1 MKKTLIIAT
10 AAGLALSSGIEET
23 QDNELIMNSIKN
35 GYYTVS
41 NAILSRPA
49 MIAGGMQMIQNG
61 MARPTFLNHFDE
73 AADDEF
79 MAKGHGEHGH
89 KQKGDKKKNGKKNR
103 PQPAQPAQEVQQPIE
118 QAQDNNLAFEDDNL
132 ALEDYQDDEL
142 IMNSI
147 KNGYYTVS
155 NAILSRPAMIAGGMQ
170 MIQNGM
176 ARPTFLNHF
185 DEAADDE
192 FMAKGHGEHGHK
204 QKGDKKKNG
213 KKNRP
218 QPAQPVQ
225 EVQQPIEQAQ
235 DNNLAFEDD
244 NFAIEDYQDDEL
256 MAKGHGAHGEHGQ
269 KQKGDKKKNG
279 KKHRPQPAQEAQPV
293 DQAQDNILAFEDD
306 NFALE
311 DYQDDELI
319 MNSIKNGYYTV
330 SNAILS
336 RPAMIAGGMQ
346 MIQNG
351 MARPTFINHFDENA
365 DDEFAAHQRTEKTEK
380 PRKHRQ
386 PLERPDDVIRKNHKL
401 RVPKDIAADNTLFD
415 LAELLEDN

>member
-89 KQKGDKKKNGKKNR
+89 KQKGDKKKNGKKHR
-103 PQPAQPAQEVQQPIE
+103 PQPAQPAQPVQEAQPIE

-142 IMNSI
+142 VMD
-147 KNGYYTVS
+147 
-155 NAILSRPAMIAGGMQ
+155 A
-170 MIQNGM
+170 
-176 ARPTFLNHF
+176 
-185 DEAADDE
+185 
-192 FMAKGHGEHGHK
+192 
-204 QKGDKKKNG
+204 
-213 KKNRP
+213 
-218 QPAQPVQ
+218 
-225 EVQQPIEQAQ
+225 
-235 DNNLAFEDD
+235 
-244 NFAIEDYQDDEL
+244 
-256 MAKGHGAHGEHGQ
+256 
-269 KQKGDKKKNG
+269 
-279 KKHRPQPAQEAQPV
+279 
-293 DQAQDNILAFEDD
+293 
-306 NFALE
+306 
-311 DYQDDELI
+311 
-319 MNSIKNGYYTV
+319 IKNGYYTV

-386 PLERPDDVIRKNHKL
+386 PLERPDDVIRRNHKL